1 MKRTRCGWRRSPR
14 TLANERGQAGAEVIV
29 GGVVMIIAITLVL
42 TNVWAVLD
50 TKMMA
55 NDAARASA
63 QAYIDEDDGPSA
75 NAVAE
80 ATAERQLQPRFG
92 SAWKAI
98 PLVNRFG
105 RCESIAVRVEIKVGL
120 IAVPFIGS
128 VGGTKIVS
136 STHRTRIDPYRS
148 GLLGEAA
155 CDG

>member
-1 MKRTRCGWRRSPR
+1 MSRPKHIRQRMS
-14 TLANERGQAGAEVIV
+14 ERGQAGAEVIV

-55 NDAARASA
+55 NEAARAAA
-63 QAYIDEDDGPSA
+63 QAYIEEDDGGSA
-75 NAVAE
+75 EAVAQ
-80 ATAERQLQPRFG
+80 ATAARQLQPRFG
-92 SAWKAI
+92 SAWKAV
-98 PLVNRFG
+98 PVVDQFG
-105 RCESIAVRVEIKVGL
+105 RCASIAVRVEIKVGL

-128 VGGTKIVS
+128 VGGTKTVT

-155 CDG
+155 CDA

>member
-1 MKRTRCGWRRSPR
+1 
-14 TLANERGQAGAEVIV
+14 VIV

-55 NDAARASA
+55 SEAARAAA
-63 QAYIDEDDGPSA
+63 QAYIEEDDGPSA
-75 NAVAE
+75 EAVAQ
-80 ATAERQLQPRFG
+80 ATAARQLRSRFG
-92 SAWKAI
+92 SDWKAV
-98 PLVNRFG
+98 PVLDRFG
-105 RCESIAVRVEIKVGL
+105 RCESVGVRVEIKVGL

-128 VGGTKIVS
+128 VGGTKTVT

-155 CDG
+155 CDA